1 MLELGPT
8 RKNKV
13 NLAEYNCQQDIENRM
28 FLADFSARDR
38 EVLEEILFSPL
49 KFSLKKLARNTG
61 IPEEV
66 IHPILAK
73 LASAGLLSIEEDA
86 VTVDKE
92 MRKYFECQLARFSP
106 DFRPDMEFLQTILRK
121 VPIHLLPSWYAIPR
135 TSNNI
140 FESIVEKYLLT
151 PQIYQRYLAELH
163 FTDARV
169 NGIVQELFAAPD
181 FKISSS
187 DLIVKYNLARKDFE
201 EIILLLEFYFICC
214 LTFEQEGDHW
224 TEYVSP
230 FHEWHQYLR
239 FLKET
244 DAPSITK
251 EVMRQF
257 PSDFA
262 FIEEMTEVLTRQKK
276 PSEGVALKL
285 CMLGLAEKVGDQIKT
300 LPTGREWLEMTS
312 ENKAIYIYRHPHN
325 QITSVS
331 LPARVATERNIR
343 EAERSIKRVLHGKW
357 VYFDDF
363 LKGVLV
369 PLSEASVVVLKKT
382 GRHWKYTLPTYTEEE
397 KQLLHAIIFEWLFET
412 GITAIGTCQGKE
424 CFCVTPFGRFFFE
437 D

>member
-8 RKNKV
+8 KKNKV

-28 FLADFSARDR
+28 FMADFAALDR

-49 KFSLKKLARNTG
+49 KFSFKKLARNVGVDEATLQ
-61 IPEEV
+61 
-66 IHPILAK
+66 PILAK
-73 LASAGLLSIEEDA
+73 LSTAGLLAIEEDT

-151 PQIYQRYLAELH
+151 PQIYHRYLMELH
-163 FTDARV
+163 FTDARL
-169 NGIVQELFAAPD
+169 NGIVQDLFSAPD

-187 DLIVKYNLARKDFE
+187 DLIAKYNLERKDFE
-201 EIILLLEFYFICC
+201 EIILLLEFYFVCC

-244 DAPSITK
+244 DAPPITK
-251 EVMRQF
+251 SVVRNF
-257 PSDFA
+257 PRDFA
-262 FIEEMTEVLTRQKK
+262 FIEEMSDALTGKK
-276 PSEGVALKL
+276 NPSEKAATKL
-285 CMLGLAEKVGDQIKT
+285 CMLELAEKVEGQLKPLSAGHD
-300 LPTGREWLEMTS
+300 WLEMTS
-312 ENKAIYIYRHPHN
+312 ENKALFIYRHPHN
-325 QITSVS
+325 QIKSVP
-331 LPARVATERNIR
+331 LPAKVATERNIR

-369 PLSEASVVVLKKT
+369 PLSENSVVMLKKT

-412 GITAIGTCQGKE
+412 GITAIGTCEGKE

-437 D
+437 E